1 MNDSEYD
8 EYYNDSTFENE
19 DEGPTAIQL
28 AQKIINELE
37 SNETLSLEA
46 LKEKI
51 DAMKAS
57 NDMKINYVEGVDL
70 LPDNTRDGKTLVS
83 QYEWNASTT
92 IPDTKTE
99 RDESILNQ
107 PLDHNDEIDY
117 ETLMPG
123 NSNTKLQWNNSIV
136 ISRGE
141 HSSIEDLSSTGGH
154 KVSGQKPFKPD
165 TSKGINSANSNYGRT
180 WKVSPPKYVSSNR
193 YSPRPKHRGRRHCRP
208 KTSGQV
214 ESIVR
219 KQIRTKPVKIRVD
232 NQSKRG
238 KSAKARSRSPRSR
251 PSPLAKSIQASLRI
265 YSGSSKSARAKYSK
279 FKLQKA
285 RRFDKFNHDGFVYY
299 SKKNLTT

>member
-1 MNDSEYD
+1 MNDAAHS
-8 EYYNDSTFENE
+8 YNDASFENE
-19 DEGPTAIQL
+19 EEGPTAIEL

-37 SNETLSLEA
+37 SDDTLSLEA

-57 NDMKINYVEGVDL
+57 NDMNINYVEGIDL

-83 QYEWNASTT
+83 QYEWNTSTT
-92 IPDTKTE
+92 IPEIKTE
-99 RDESILNQ
+99 RDVSILNR
-107 PLDHNDEIDY
+107 PRDHENEIDY
-117 ETLMPG
+117 ETSMPG
-123 NSNTKLQWNNSIV
+123 DSSTKLQWNNSIV
-136 ISRGE
+136 INRGE
-141 HSSIEDLSSTGGH
+141 QPSIEDLNTSEEQKIPGH
-154 KVSGQKPFKPD
+154 KPFKPD
-165 TSKGINSANSNYGRT
+165 TSKGILSANSNYGRT

-193 YSPRPKHRGRRHCRP
+193 YSPRPRHRGRRHRRP

-219 KQIRTKPVKIRVD
+219 KQIRTTPVQIRR
-232 NQSKRG
+232 NNNSKRG
-238 KSAKARSRSPRSR
+238 KSAARSRSPRSR

-265 YSGSSKSARAKYSK
+265 YSGSAKTARANHTK